1 MYFRRSSLCLVL
13 VVTGCGA
20 PAAPPATGQRDAK
33 PPAVA
38 EKAPEDHASVKAS
51 DVTASEVK
59 AEVTPTEV
67 EPAEKMAEEVTP
79 AVVESATEPASEPEA
94 VAEEN
99 PKTTRDYFGEAQRL
113 LEQGDMVGVVQ
124 TLEKAI
130 PGDPENLNLLFTLAD
145 LLSKQALDDTTD
157 GKFATFQKAAGYVKK
172 AIQVQPE
179 VAENPRVRELASKL
193 IYNEACAL
201 AHEEKAAEALKSL
214 NEAIGLGFNNLDLIE
229 SDADLANVRALDG
242 YAEFKAQATETL
254 RLEAE
259 ANRIKMKEE
268 IDQLFAENQP
278 FDFDF
283 KLQDTDDKPIA
294 MADFKGKVL
303 IVDIWGTWCPPC
315 KMEIPH
321 FVALQKKFEEAG
333 LAIVGLNQESP
344 EPEQANKLINEFR
357 EQQQM
362 NYRCALL
369 NKSVMDQVPQ
379 FSGFP
384 TTMFFDRTGKV
395 RVKVVGYQDYEK
407 LELIVQKL
415 LDEKAEEKAEAPAA
429 EPAPT
434 N

>member
-1 MYFRRSSLCLVL
+1 MYFRRISLYL
-13 VVTGCGA
+13 VVVVAGCGG
-20 PAAPPATGQRDAK
+20 PAAPPAVGQRDAK

-38 EKAPEDHASVKAS
+38 EKAPENHTEVKESA
-51 DVTASEVK
+51 VTAEVK
-59 AEVTPTEV
+59 
-67 EPAEKMAEEVTP
+67 PAEKMTEEVTP
-79 AVVESATEPASEPEA
+79 AVVESATEPTSEPEA
-94 VAEEN
+94 VAEEK
-99 PKTTRDYFGEAQRL
+99 PKTTREYFGEAQKFM
-113 LEQGDMVGVVQ
+113 EQGDMVGVVT

-130 PGDPENLNLLFTLAD
+130 PGDPDNINLLFTLAD

-157 GKFATFQKAAGYVKK
+157 GKFATFQKAAGYVRKG
-172 AIQVQPE
+172 IQVQPE
-179 VAENPRVRELASKL
+179 IAENPRVRELASKL

-201 AHEEKAAEALKSL
+201 AHDEKGAEALKSL
-214 NEAIGLGFNNLDLIE
+214 NEAIGLGFNDLALID
-229 SDADLANVRALDG
+229 SDADLANVRALEG
-242 YAEFKAQATETL
+242 YAEFKAQATEAL
-254 RLEAE
+254 RLQAE
-259 ANRIKMKEE
+259 ANRLKTLAE

-333 LAIVGLNQESP
+333 LAIVGLNQEQSP

-369 NKSVMDQVPQ
+369 NESVMDQVPQ

-395 RVKVVGYQDYEK
+395 RVKVVGYHDYEK

-415 LDEKAEEKAEAPAA
+415 LDEKVEEKAEAPAA

>member
-1 MYFRRSSLCLVL
+1 MYFRRISLCLV
-13 VVTGCGA
+13 VVVAGCGG
-20 PAAPPATGQRDAK
+20 PAAPPATVQRNAE

-38 EKAPEDHASVKAS
+38 EKAPENHVEAEES
-51 DVTASEVK
+51 DVTAEVK
-59 AEVTPTEV
+59 
-67 EPAEKMAEEVTP
+67 PAVKMTEEVTP
-79 AVVESATEPASEPEA
+79 AVVESAKEPASEPEE
-94 VAEEN
+94 VAEEK
-99 PKTTRDYFGEAQRL
+99 PKTTREYFGEAQRL
-113 LEQGDMVGVVQ
+113 MEQGDMVGVVT

-130 PGDPENLNLLFTLAD
+130 PGDPENINLLFTLAD

-157 GKFATFQKAAGYVKK
+157 GKFATFQKAAGYVRKG
-172 AIQVQPE
+172 IQVQPE

-201 AHEEKAAEALKSL
+201 AHEEKAAEALNSL
-214 NEAIGLGFNNLDLIE
+214 NEAIGLGFSDLVLID
-229 SDADLANVRALDG
+229 SDADLANVRALEG
-242 YAEFKAQATETL
+242 YAEFKAQATEAL
-254 RLEAE
+254 RLQAE
-259 ANRIKMKEE
+259 ANRLKTLAE

-283 KLQDTDDKPIA
+283 QLQDTDDKPIA
-294 MADFKGKVL
+294 FADFKGKVL

-333 LAIVGLNQESP
+333 LAIVGLNQEQSP

-369 NKSVMDQVPQ
+369 NESVMDQVPQ

-395 RVKVVGYQDYEK
+395 RVKVVGYHDYEK

-415 LDEKAEEKAEAPAA
+415 LDEKAEEKAAAPAA
-429 EPAPT
+429 EPAPA